1 MAHLIT
7 VTDLNN
13 HEILF
18 NLDTVVS
25 MERGLSDQTVVTTR
39 WGRTEIK
46 ETLSEIRNLVNPSRK
61 KDHDEHIMEM
71 DMKYWNSAKGE

>member
-7 VTDLNN
+7 VTDLNEQ
-13 HEILF
+13 EILF

-25 MERGLSDQTVVTTR
+25 MERGQNNQTIITTR

-46 ETLSEIRNLVNPSRK
+46 ETLKEIKNLADASSLG
-61 KDHDEHIMEM
+61 D
-71 DMKYWNSAKGE
+71 AKIDKQA

>member
-25 MERGLSDQTVVTTR
+25 MERGLNDHTIVTTR
-39 WGRTEIK
+39 WGRTDIK
-46 ETLSEIRNLVNPSRK
+46 ETLSEIKNLADGYYDISEIANK
-61 KDHDEHIMEM
+61 K
-71 DMKYWNSAKGE
+71 Y

>member
-25 MERGLSDQTVVTTR
+25 MERGLNDHTIVTTR
-39 WGRTEIK
+39 WGRTDIK
-46 ETLSEIRNLVNPSRK
+46 ETLSEIKNLADGYYDISEMANK
-61 KDHDEHIMEM
+61 K
-71 DMKYWNSAKGE
+71 Y

>member
-25 MERGLSDQTVVTTR
+25 MERGLNDHTILTTR
-39 WGRTEIK
+39 WGRTDIN
-46 ETLSEIRNLVNPSRK
+46 ETLSEIKNLADGYYDISEMANK
-61 KDHDEHIMEM
+61 K
-71 DMKYWNSAKGE
+71 Y